1 MLVDKHN
8 PMFNVKSNTKLREMN
23 QTVAEALTV
32 INLTVLHP
40 LHPPPPTLVVLD
52 PHPILVL
59 VELGLLKSN
68 FNNCPK

>member
-23 QTVAEALTV
+23 QTVEEALTV

-40 LHPPPPTLVVLD
+40 LHPPPPTLVELD
-52 PHPILVL
+52 HHQIPVL